1 VIQYRILIPAIV
13 VFAKVNFFENISVVE
28 IVDAGSRFG

>member
-13 VFAKVNFFENISVVE
+13 VFAKVNFFKNISVVE